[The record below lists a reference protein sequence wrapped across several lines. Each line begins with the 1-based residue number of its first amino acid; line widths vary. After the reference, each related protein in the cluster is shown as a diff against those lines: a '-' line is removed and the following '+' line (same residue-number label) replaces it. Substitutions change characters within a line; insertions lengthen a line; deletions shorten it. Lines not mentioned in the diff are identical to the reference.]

1 MSRQNH
7 SDSTNGHPRKSR
19 RRGATQASATHEHP
33 LSQGTPSRPLLGALP
48 LARLIP
54 QDVHSMLDYANGA
67 ATTGLAFGT
76 DCPRARA
83 ASLALGTSYTAVSL
97 LTDYRL
103 SVAKVIP
110 IETHEAL
117 DYAWG
122 AAAIA
127 APFVLGYWK
136 TAPRVAL
143 AHALAGASTILGS
156 LVTDYRAYRGV
167 GRAQR

>member
-110 IETHEAL
+110 IPTRR
-117 DYAWG
+117 WTTPG
-122 AAAIA
+122 AR
-127 APFVLGYWK
+127 
-136 TAPRVAL
+136 PRSPHRSCSAT
-143 AHALAGASTILGS
+143 G
-156 LVTDYRAYRGV
+156 RPRRGWRWRTRSQV
-167 GRAQR
+167 HRPSSARW